1 MSFFR
6 VSFIRG
12 SAVHTVSV
20 DNLPFQ
26 DEVIT
31 ESNVQG
37 HLCITKPWPG
47 MARTIYGNH
56 QSFMDVY
63 YNPHPGIY
71 IPVGRCL
78 ATKIS
83 TAYTGCGRGVAYWK
97 VAQ

>member
-1 MSFFR
+1 MYSPQLDLLYDQ
-6 VSFIRG
+6 SQ
-12 SAVHTVSV
+12 S
-20 DNLPFQ
+20 Q

-63 YNPHPGIY
+63 YNPHPGTY
-71 IPVGRCL
+71 VHKH
-78 ATKIS
+78 TF
-83 TAYTGCGRGVAYWK
+83 
-97 VAQ
+97 